1 MQIKIYVVQHKKY
14 FLKLLTFYFQKYILY
29 RKFRNNMNDE
39 FIEFIGKNVPSKK
52 NSKIITRNK
61 RIISSKLTRGYEQWI
76 SNLMQSNFKEWEKMT
91 CNKTY
96 PFKVGFYFYR
106 DSRRKW
112 DFVNIIQTIADV
124 MQDYQYIIDDDTK
137 HFIPI
142 YLGEELTK
150 KEKSGFKMKLL

>member
-1 MQIKIYVVQHKKY
+1 MAEEYIEYV
-14 FLKLLTFYFQKYILY
+14 
-29 RKFRNNMNDE
+29 
-39 FIEFIGKNVPSKK
+39 GKNVPSKK

-61 RIISSKLTRGYEQWI
+61 RIISSKLTREYEQWI
-76 SNLMQSNFKEWEKMT
+76 APLMQSNLKEWKKMT

>member
-1 MQIKIYVVQHKKY
+1 MEY
-14 FLKLLTFYFQKYILY
+14 
-29 RKFRNNMNDE
+29 
-39 FIEFIGKNVPSKK
+39 IEFIGRNVPSKK
-52 NSKIITRNK
+52 NSKIITKNR
-61 RIISSKLTRGYEQWI
+61 RIISSKLTRDYEEWI
-76 SNLMQSNFKEWEKMT
+76 KPFIKDNSTEWFKMVN
-91 CNKTY
+91 NKEY
-96 PFKVGFYFYR
+96 PYKVGFYFYR

-142 YLGEELTK
+142 YLGEELAK